1 MTIALKILN
10 DQIKKISETNTLLDM
25 LLEFEKVL
33 DDVDLYS
40 YKNWNN
46 GEILE
51 GPTVGRH
58 YITVKLMYMN
68 EDMPD
73 PYGAKRLMA
82 KDCLVKFT
90 KDTLV
95 RPVKVKSVDDITV
108 ETRPDGSVKN
118 RAKTESSP
126 VWVVEV
132 KMPRRYVDEF
142 SSERVQIDNDNY
154 VDLDSLDA
162 EAEVEQE
169 EDMMQD
175 QDLAM
180 MQTQSTI

>member
-1 MTIALKILN
+1 
-10 DQIKKISETNTLLDM
+10 
-25 LLEFEKVL
+25 
-33 DDVDLYS
+33 
-40 YKNWNN
+40 
-46 GEILE
+46 
-51 GPTVGRH
+51 
-58 YITVKLMYMN
+58 
-68 EDMPD
+68 
-73 PYGAKRLMA
+73 MA